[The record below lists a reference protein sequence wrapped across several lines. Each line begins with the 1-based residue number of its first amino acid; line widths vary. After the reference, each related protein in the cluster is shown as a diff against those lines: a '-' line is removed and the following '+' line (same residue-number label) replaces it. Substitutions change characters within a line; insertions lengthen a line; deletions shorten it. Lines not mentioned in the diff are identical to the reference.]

1 MRGDLLVARRDHPG
15 LRSTVACLR
24 PLSEVSTR
32 APFSAMR
39 RAIAL
44 PIAPAAMMA
53 RVFVMAILPRVK
65 RENAFAQGRSSAS
78 CQQIIGPNREMS
90 DTFARSVM
98 DRVGDRSDRAY
109 AHDFT
114 NTFRAKRIHSLVG
127 LIDKRDIEIPDVR
140 IHGHRVLCKVAV
152 QKPTIAR
159 VYFTGFAQGRFDSP
173 DDAAIRLAHRS
184 APADDPA
191 AIDYANVAGDMGS
204 GQPWV
209 NSDLGEMRD
218 V

>member
-1 MRGDLLVARRDHPG
+1 VCTVHGRLAASFERGEYARTILGHA
-15 LRSTVACLR
+15 S
-24 PLSEVSTR
+24 
-32 APFSAMR
+32 
-39 RAIAL
+39 L
-44 PIAPAAMMA
+44 PIAPAAMMC

-65 RENAFAQGRSSAS
+65 RENTFAQGRSSAS

-114 NTFRAKRIHSLVG
+114 NTLRTKRIHSFVG

-152 QKPTIAR
+152 QKTAIAR

-204 GQPWV
+204 GQAWV